1 MGTRA
6 ADSAG
11 EVTRLLRR
19 WHDGDSEALEQL
31 VPLVYDELRRLADR
45 HLRGESDAL
54 TLQPTALV
62 HEAYLRM
69 VDLRLEWQGRVHFF
83 GVAAGIMRRILVDLA
98 RARQRQKRDGGRRPQ
113 SLAGLDLAG
122 PADCG
127 QPDLTLVD
135 EALEELEARD
145 ARKARAVE
153 LRYFAGLTN
162 DEIAEVLDIS
172 RPTVERDLRMA
183 KAWLSNHLLPQ
194 KEPTHSRTEDD

>member
-1 MGTRA
+1 MNAQTT
-6 ADSAG
+6 DSAG
-11 EVTRLLRR
+11 DVTRLLKS
-19 WHDGDSEALEQL
+19 WHDGDEEALEQL

-62 HEAYLRM
+62 HEAFLRL
-69 VDLRLEWQGRVHFF
+69 VDLRLDWQGRVHFF

-98 RARQRQKRDGGRRPQ
+98 RARQRRKRGGGERPL
-113 SLAGLDLAG
+113 SLAGLDFAG
-122 PADCG
+122 PADHG
-127 QPDLTLVD
+127 QPDLTAVD
-135 EALEELEARD
+135 EALVELEARD

-162 DEIAEVLDIS
+162 DEIAEVLGIS

-183 KAWLSNHLLPQ
+183 KAWLSNHLRPR
-194 KEPTHSRTEDD
+194 KEPAHS

>member
-1 MGTRA
+1 MNHRTTY
-6 ADSAG
+6 SAG
-11 EVTRLLRR
+11 DVTRLLRR
-19 WHDGDSEALEQL
+19 WHDGDEEALEQL
-31 VPLVYDELRRLADR
+31 VPLVYDELRRLAGR
-45 HLRGESDAL
+45 HLRGESQAL

-98 RARQRQKRDGGRRPQ
+98 RTRQRRKRGGGQRPL
-113 SLAGLDLAG
+113 SLSDLNVAD
-122 PADCG
+122 PADHG
-127 QPDLTLVD
+127 QASLILVD
-135 EALEELEARD
+135 EALALLEVRD

-162 DEIAEVLDIS
+162 DEIAEVLEIS

-183 KAWLSNHLLPQ
+183 RAWLSNYLRMQ
-194 KEPTHSRTEDD
+194 KEPAHS